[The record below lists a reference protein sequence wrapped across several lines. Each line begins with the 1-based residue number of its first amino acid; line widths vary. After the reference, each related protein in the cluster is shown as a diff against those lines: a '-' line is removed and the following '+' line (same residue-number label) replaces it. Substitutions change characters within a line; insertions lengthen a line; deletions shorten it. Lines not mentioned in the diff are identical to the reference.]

1 MKISLYE
8 PVISFSSPVFSFAP
22 QKKWMDRPRLKRRS
36 HNIKENWNVLNRTKN
51 PRSLAGKA
59 PIFSHFLHLASSLN
73 YFCLE
78 SKFRKE
84 KVFFWMRTLLFC
96 SLINPGSEQKIT
108 ALNLFCLQKQW
119 HKSYLPLKKFLETQ
133 FHFMLKFNLLY
144 VRERRGKCLGIIY
157 EL

>member
-1 MKISLYE
+1 
-8 PVISFSSPVFSFAP
+8 
-22 QKKWMDRPRLKRRS
+22 MDRPRLKRRS

-133 FHFMLKFNLLY
+133 FHFMLKFNLLCSMKSLDLW
-144 VRERRGKCLGIIY
+144 VCKKKLRNWCLHFLALEKRKSKGIRR
-157 EL
+157 